1 VIKKQNLKDVEFRPA
16 PNRMI
21 AELISGEA
29 LGSQAVT
36 LRIVDLVPRSQQ
48 EHRHPHTHQDFE
60 EAIFVLNGRG
70 KIWVEGEFMDIVE
83 GDAIIIPPGIVH
95 MTLNATETPLRLVC
109 FFPVRD
115 GVGNR
120 TRAEQTIDPQVIFGE
135 DERGDA

>member
-1 VIKKQNLKDVEFRPA
+1 MIKKQNLRDVEFQPA

-21 AELISGEA
+21 AELISGES

-48 EHRHPHTHQDFE
+48 KQRHPHAHQDFE
-60 EAIFVLNGRG
+60 EAIFVLKGEG
-70 KIWVEGEFMDIVE
+70 KIWVEGQFMDIEE
-83 GDAIIIPPGIVH
+83 GDAIIIPAGVVH

-109 FFPVRD
+109 FFPVRE

-120 TRAEQTIDPQVIFGE
+120 TRAEE
-135 DERGDA
+135 S